1 MTFESGVIAFSERFL
16 SQRTFELIVEPALA
30 DLQFD
35 EAAGRRSRWA
45 NRLAVLR
52 AVAGGIRDGV
62 WRELGSALKLSI
74 VSASYFMYPLA
85 FGFDYFKGWSRSQC
99 LIGMAVVIALSLV
112 PVMVCYWPQRHT
124 VRHGD

>member
-1 MTFESGVIAFSERFL
+1 VTFESGVIAFSERFL

-35 EAAGRRSRWA
+35 EEAGRRSRWA

-62 WRELGSALKLSI
+62 WSESGSVLKLSI
-74 VSASYFMYPLA
+74 VSAAYFMYPLA
-85 FGFDYFKGWSRSQC
+85 FGLDYFKAWSWTEF
-99 LIGMAVVIALSLV
+99 LIGMAVVLALSLV